1 MEPLGT
7 AEVRPVPPVDFPS
20 TDEEWDMPEGL
31 RHRNLCGLLYHLLR
45 RCVGDLGAVG
55 SDQFVY
61 FDASNPKRKC
71 APDAFVKLGATQTS
85 FPSWKTW
92 DKGVPELC
100 VEILSPSE
108 TEEKLPLGE
117 KLARFLAM
125 GVAEVVAYD
134 VEGEPGAR
142 LRAWDLVDGALVER
156 VVEGEATPCRTLDL
170 WFVIA
175 PWSQEREPHALRL
188 AHDARGGTLVTTAEE
203 GALARVAELE
213 QLLAAK

>member
-1 MEPLGT
+1 
-7 AEVRPVPPVDFPS
+7 
-20 TDEEWDMPEGL
+20 
-31 RHRNLCGLLYHLLR
+31 
-45 RCVGDLGAVG
+45 VG

-61 FDASNPKRKC
+61 FDASSPKRKC
-71 APDAFVKLGATQTS
+71 APDAFVKLGAKQTS

-92 DKGVPELC
+92 EKGVPELC

-175 PWSQEREPHALRL
+175 PWSQEREHHALRL
-188 AHDARGGTLVTTAEE
+188 AQDGRGGSLVATAEE
-203 GALARVAELE
+203 RELAALARVAELE